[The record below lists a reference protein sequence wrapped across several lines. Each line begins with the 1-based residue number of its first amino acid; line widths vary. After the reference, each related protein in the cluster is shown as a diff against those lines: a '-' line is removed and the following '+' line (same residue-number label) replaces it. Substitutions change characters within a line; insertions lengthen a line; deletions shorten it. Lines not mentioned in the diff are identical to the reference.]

1 VSTCPPPL
9 FTISPTW
16 QAAHPGAAAGVL
28 ALRDVANPPRH
39 PLLEERKA
47 ALEQR
52 LRDQFGGLGRAEL
65 RALPAIRPYDA
76 YYRRFDKTYHVQLQL
91 ESVALKGKPI
101 PRVAALVEAMFM
113 AELQNLL
120 LTAGHDLDSL
130 ALPVH
135 LSVAEGSEHYVLL
148 NGQEQALKA
157 GDMFMADR
165 QGVISSVIYGPD
177 QRSRITPATRS
188 VLFAVYAPPGIGPEA
203 VRQHLRDLRRHV
215 LLIAP
220 QARVELEEVY
230 GAG

>member
-1 VSTCPPPL
+1 MSTSPPPL

-28 ALRDVANPPRH
+28 ALRNVANPPQH
-39 PLLEERKA
+39 PRPEERKA

-52 LRDQFGGLGRAEL
+52 LRDQFGSLGRAGL
-65 RALPAIRPYDA
+65 RALPPIRVYDA
-76 YYRRFDKTYHVQLQL
+76 YYRRFEKTYHVQLQL

-135 LSVAEGSEHYVLL
+135 LSVAEGSERYALL
-148 NGQEQALKA
+148 NGQEQVLKA

-188 VLFAVYAPPGIGPEA
+188 VLFTVYAPPGIRPEA
-203 VRQHLRDLRRHV
+203 VRQHLHDLRSHV

-220 QARVELEEVY
+220 EAQVELEEVY